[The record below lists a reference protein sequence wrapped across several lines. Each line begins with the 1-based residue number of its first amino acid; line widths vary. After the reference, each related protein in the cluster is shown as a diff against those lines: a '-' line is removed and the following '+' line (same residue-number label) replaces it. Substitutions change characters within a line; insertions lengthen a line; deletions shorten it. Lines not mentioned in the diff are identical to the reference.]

1 MLAVSCRRTVISPAK
16 NYYPSYYTQLR
27 TEGTSIALLAVHMHD
42 DLSKEELHCPCR
54 CPFQLPLNLTP
65 RCFQP
70 SARPCMHA
78 DRTCIYPYGNNQL
91 AAQCKRIASTKP
103 QMAFFSARAR
113 AVAVVTLFLRVLTL
127 GLLTASL
134 VVIATTAKTQEYI
147 DIYYQDLYTYRWVR
161 VCSKIIYVNETR

>member
-1 MLAVSCRRTVISPAK
+1 
-16 NYYPSYYTQLR
+16 
-27 TEGTSIALLAVHMHD
+27 
-42 DLSKEELHCPCR
+42 
-54 CPFQLPLNLTP
+54 
-65 RCFQP
+65 
-70 SARPCMHA
+70 MHA
-78 DRTCIYPYGNNQL
+78 DRTYIYPYGNNQL

-147 DIYYQDLYTYRWVR
+147 DIYYQDLYTYR
-161 VCSKIIYVNETR
+161 